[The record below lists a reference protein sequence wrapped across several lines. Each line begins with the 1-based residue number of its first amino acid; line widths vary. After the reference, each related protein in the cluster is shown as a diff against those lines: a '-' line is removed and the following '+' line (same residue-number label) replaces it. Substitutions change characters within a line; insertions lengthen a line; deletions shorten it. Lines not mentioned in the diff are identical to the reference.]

1 MAFEYHKPRPLTI
14 CAKADISIQGSNTHY
29 CSPRTYLENIQ
40 EYATVEIALFEKS
53 GAWIQPR
60 ESALL
65 QDFKGLSEL
74 IENYEEDNSA
84 VGCNVPINLV
94 NDLVTYLNQ
103 QS

>member
-1 MAFEYHKPRPLTI
+1 MAFEYHEVRPLTI

-40 EYATVEIALFEKS
+40 EYSTVEIALFDKS
-53 GAWIQPR
+53 GKWIQPR
-60 ESALL
+60 ECALL

-74 IENYEEDNSA
+74 IESYEKGYTA
-84 VGCNVPINLV
+84 VGYNIPINLV

-103 QS
+103 

>member
-1 MAFEYHKPRPLTI
+1 MAFEYHEVRPLTI

-40 EYATVEIALFEKS
+40 EYSTVEIALFDKS
-53 GAWIQPR
+53 GNWIQPR
-60 ESALL
+60 ECALL

-74 IENYEEDNSA
+74 IKSYEKGYTA
-84 VGCNVPINLV
+84 VGYNIPINLV

-103 QS
+103 